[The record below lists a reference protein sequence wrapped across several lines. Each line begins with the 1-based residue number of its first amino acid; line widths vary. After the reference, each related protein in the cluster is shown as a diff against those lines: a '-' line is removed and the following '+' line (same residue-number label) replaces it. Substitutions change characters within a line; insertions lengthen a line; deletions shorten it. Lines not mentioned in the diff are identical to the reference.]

1 MANTQITTTQY
12 FSRFLVAGKEC
23 IYKLFD
29 AFIKKTIIEDST
41 IDFSKPAVVADDGS
55 IEFADGD
62 RRFSDII
69 GTIKAKAGNAEGALP
84 MRGRN
89 EPDYDYNKRI
99 AKWHKAQKKELGQ
112 LNAAGSATSARDAAA
127 VDKYITA
134 LENYLGGM
142 EAKVS
147 EDGSVD
153 VMEIVN
159 KSAEEGAKKAAKQSM
174 KVTKEV
180 MDDMNL
186 AVAHLNWLW
195 SLGMGMVGTSCGELS
210 DEMGIQERWS
220 ENLSGYSV
228 TDGLW
233 QGRTYAK
240 GDRQATYAAVK
251 DLVSR
256 FVAAGADDKKTNSE
270 WKGVLKSVF
279 LGQDY
284 AGSRDCVIL
293 KEYFAEAEKPK
304 KVAKQ
309 ADAQESGEAKKPRKE
324 TLVSVSKAA
333 EKLEKSITTYIE
345 KKGYRDVMT
354 KSRKKDV
361 VLLNAILYR
370 FMTWPNKPEF
380 ETVEEVKAAFIE
392 YIFKTKKGCEAPVR
406 NGLLHFCNPDK
417 YINMYS
423 YEKKAA
429 FVQSH
434 SDLLD
439 GYVVSDYSELKL
451 QDNLFFTMKFTKE
464 SGYAPYQAN
473 RTEEKICYI
482 YDRLHPRVAG

>member
-1 MANTQITTTQY
+1 MANTQNTTTQ
-12 FSRFLVAGKEC
+12 SSPRFQVAGKES

-29 AFIKKTIIEDST
+29 AFIKKTVIEDST
-41 IDFSKPAVVADDGS
+41 IDFSKPAVVAEDGS

-62 RRFSDII
+62 RRFSEII
-69 GTIKAKAGNAEGALP
+69 GAVKVKVGGAGGALP

-89 EPDYDYNKRI
+89 EPDYDYAKRV
-99 AKWHKAQKKELGQ
+99 AKWRKAQKKEQGQ
-112 LNAAGSATSARDAAA
+112 QNA
-127 VDKYITA
+127 VDNASQAKDADAVAKYNTA
-134 LENYLGGM
+134 LDNYLSGM
-142 EAKVS
+142 ETEVS
-147 EDGSVD
+147 EDDSVD
-153 VMEIVN
+153 VMEIVS
-159 KSAEEGAKKAAKQSM
+159 KSAEAGAKKAAKQSM

-180 MDDMNL
+180 MADMNL

-195 SLGMGMVGTSCGELS
+195 SLGMGMVGTSCGDLS
-210 DEMGIQERWS
+210 DGMEIEERWS
-220 ENLSGYSV
+220 ENLPGYSV

-251 DLVSR
+251 DLVSK

-333 EKLEKSITTYIE
+333 EKFEKSITAYIE
-345 KKGYRDVMT
+345 RKGYKDVLA

-361 VLLNAILYR
+361 MLLSAILYR

-392 YIFKTKKGCEAPVR
+392 YIFKTKKDCEAPVR

-417 YINMYS
+417 YINVYS

-434 SDLLD
+434 SDLLE
-439 GYVVSDYSELKL
+439 GYVVSDYAELKL
-451 QDNLFFTMKFTKE
+451 QDSLFFSMRFQKE
-464 SGYAPYQAN
+464 SECGPYQAN

-482 YDRLHPRVAG
+482 HDKLHSRVAG